1 MHQFFSKTETLLSL
15 RRGPLGN
22 YLDRYAAWLSEQG
35 FCRVNARLQLV
46 QIADFSLWLHNRGL
60 TIVGV
65 QPNARGGR
73 LSADGAQ
80 YLLAKHLATARQSC
94 PSLREKRVTLH
105 MLRHYLPFL
114 TMSSPDMAATFSR

>member
-65 QPNARGGR
+65 QPATIDSLPSGR
-73 LSADGAQ
+73 PRLEIPKEPVNGPKLCRVVEQKIHGAQ
-80 YLLAKHLATARQSC
+80 HCRTATRHSC
-94 PSLREKRVTLH
+94 SCGIAPV
-105 MLRHYLPFL
+105 MP
-114 TMSSPDMAATFSR
+114 